1 MKIEDIK
8 KLYTKTKKAHEKRT
22 GEKYTWVMNAA
33 QQRKGTA
40 TVCTNVTVDY
50 EASLEHAMAYLAR
63 FEHDW
68 AKRVEDLM
76 KDAKK
81 EAWKNEHTP
90 GWHYGENDYFWAER
104 TTPEYLAQ
112 AKAQELK
119 NREEFVENAKAYLE
133 KYGDFATCNKRA
145 KEQATTMLNSPEV
158 QSFLQQIGGTAE
170 VETKPRDGGH
180 VLEYY
185 IRFHYTATAE

>member
-8 KLYTKTKKAHEKRT
+8 KLYTKTKKAYEKRT

-119 NREEFVENAKAYLE
+119 NTLGSKKKLWKKLIQGLSDIYS
-133 KYGDFATCNKRA
+133 RA
-145 KEQATTMLNSPEV
+145 F
-158 QSFLQQIGGTAE
+158 SFNYSDSVKKKVL
-170 VETKPRDGGH
+170 GH
-180 VLEYY
+180 
-185 IRFHYTATAE
+185 